1 MSLTRDFGDE
11 VVQVDFTAREY
22 VRISHVQLIIHQ
34 IVAGMPMHLCCDGQD
49 HTRQNRLGAE

>member
-22 VRISHVQLIIHQ
+22 VCLSHVQLIFI
-34 IVAGMPMHLCCDGQD
+34 
-49 HTRQNRLGAE
+49 LGSCGHAHAFAL